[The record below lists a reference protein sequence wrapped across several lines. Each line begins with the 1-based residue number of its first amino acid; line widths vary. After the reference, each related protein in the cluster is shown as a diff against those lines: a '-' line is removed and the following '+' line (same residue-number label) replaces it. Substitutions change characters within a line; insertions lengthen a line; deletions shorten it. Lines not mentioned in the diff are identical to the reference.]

1 MFLSRKCAN
10 TRSTKA
16 LRDNFALAES
26 QPTSGTLQ
34 LSFSWRSTLHP
45 VYQSFLVLNFGTG
58 THAVSEVSFILEEF
72 EFCRRSWILFDCR
85 HFMGGMSMTQLRR
98 GHLAARLRESG
109 EKGFCNQLNLAF
121 DRQK

>member
-34 LSFSWRSTLHP
+34 LSLSWRSTLHP

-85 HFMGGMSMTQLRR
+85 HFMGGEYDPIEARPLGCQTEGIR
-98 GHLAARLRESG
+98 GERIL
-109 EKGFCNQLNLAF
+109 
-121 DRQK
+121 